1 MDIQQHIDNVDASKR
16 LGNLEAAI
24 GDTLGLVD
32 EIRLNHSSL
41 LNSTV
46 TFLKKSFQ
54 ESLEHINKG

>member
-54 ESLEHINKG
+54 QSLEHINKG